1 MIKNIRY
8 VFVSIFGIIDF
19 FNVIYILKSKI
30 FMDSRRIRNLRN
42 SFDKNIVDKQVDKIF
57 ETGRQF
63 VDGVSGARP
72 GKRRNSD
79 FQGITSKSVKK
90 VGRWVSEKV
99 DLFFDEDNDD
109 WNDENFYDDN
119 SDIKT
124 FSRESNSYESAK
136 QHSKRPLE
144 AISLRQPKNIHTT
157 EQKKLPYVKDSKDE
171 DWPDEM
177 DFKVERWQRASEKE
191 NNTSRVQSNQQVQSK
206 SRNLPRSR
214 RRRV

>member
-1 MIKNIRY
+1 
-8 VFVSIFGIIDF
+8 
-19 FNVIYILKSKI
+19 
-30 FMDSRRIRNLRN
+30 MDSRRIRNLRN
-42 SFDKNIVDKQVDKIF
+42 SFDRNIVDKQVDKIF

-109 WNDENFYDDN
+109 WYDDDNLYDDN

-136 QHSKRPLE
+136 PYSKRPLE
-144 AISLRQPKNIHTT
+144 AISLRQPKNLQTN
-157 EQKKLPYVKDSKDE
+157 EQKKLPYRKESKDE

-191 NNTSRVQSNQQVQSK
+191 NNVSRDQLNQQGQLK
-206 SRNLPRSR
+206 LRNLPRSR

>member
-1 MIKNIRY
+1 
-8 VFVSIFGIIDF
+8 
-19 FNVIYILKSKI
+19 
-30 FMDSRRIRNLRN
+30 MDSRRIRNLRN
-42 SFDKNIVDKQVDKIF
+42 SFDRNIVDKQVDKIF

-72 GKRRNSD
+72 GKRRDSD

-109 WNDENFYDDN
+109 WNDDN

-124 FSRESNSYESAK
+124 FTRESNSYESSK
-136 QHSKRPLE
+136 TYSKRPLE
-144 AISLRQPKNIHTT
+144 AISLRQPKNLQTT
-157 EQKKLPYVKDSKDE
+157 EQKKLPYVEESQDE

-177 DFKVERWQRASEKE
+177 DFKVERWQRAAEEE
-191 NNTSRVQSNQQVQSK
+191 NNILRDQSNQQGQSK
-206 SRNLPRSR
+206 LRNLPRSR

>member
-1 MIKNIRY
+1 
-8 VFVSIFGIIDF
+8 
-19 FNVIYILKSKI
+19 
-30 FMDSRRIRNLRN
+30 MDSRRIRNLRN

-72 GKRRNSD
+72 GKKRNSD
-79 FQGITSKSVKK
+79 FQGITGKSVKK

-99 DLFFDEDNDD
+99 DLLFDEDKDD
-109 WNDENFYDDN
+109 YDYADN
-119 SDIKT
+119 SETKT
-124 FSRESNSYESAK
+124 YSRESNIVKSAK
-136 QHSKRPLE
+136 PYLKRPLE
-144 AISLRQPKNIHTT
+144 AISLRQSKNSQIT
-157 EQKKLPYVKDSKDE
+157 EQKKLPYGFESKDE

-177 DFKVERWQRASEKE
+177 DFTVQRWQRSSEKE
-191 NNTSRVQSNQQVQSK
+191 NDKPRDQLIQRSQSK

>member
-1 MIKNIRY
+1 
-8 VFVSIFGIIDF
+8 
-19 FNVIYILKSKI
+19 
-30 FMDSRRIRNLRN
+30 MDSRRIRNLRN
-42 SFDKNIVDKQVDKIF
+42 SFDRNIVDKQVDKIF

-99 DLFFDEDNDD
+99 DLFFDEENDD
-109 WNDENFYDDN
+109 WDDENFYDDN
-119 SDIKT
+119 DDIKT
-124 FSRESNSYESAK
+124 FSRESNSYESTK
-136 QHSKRPLE
+136 PDSKRPLE
-144 AISLRQPKNIHTT
+144 AISLRQPKNLQTT
-157 EQKKLPYVKDSKDE
+157 EQRKLPYGKE
-171 DWPDEM
+171 IEEEEWPDEM
-177 DFKVERWQRASEKE
+177 DFTVQRWRRDSEKE
-191 NNTSRVQSNQQVQSK
+191 NNSSRDQLIQRGQSK

>member
-1 MIKNIRY
+1 
-8 VFVSIFGIIDF
+8 
-19 FNVIYILKSKI
+19 
-30 FMDSRRIRNLRN
+30 MDSRRIRNFRN

-109 WNDENFYDDN
+109 WDNENFSDD
-119 SDIKT
+119 SRDMKT

-136 QHSKRPLE
+136 PHSKRPLE
-144 AISLRQPKNIHTT
+144 AKSLRQTKNFQTT
-157 EQKKLPYVKDSKDE
+157 EQKKLPYVKENQDE
-171 DWPDEM
+171 DWPDEI
-177 DFKVERWQRASEKE
+177 DFKVERWHRASEKE
-191 NNTSRVQSNQQVQSK
+191 NTTSRDQSNQQGQSK

>member
-1 MIKNIRY
+1 
-8 VFVSIFGIIDF
+8 
-19 FNVIYILKSKI
+19 
-30 FMDSRRIRNLRN
+30 MDSRRIRNLRN
-42 SFDKNIVDKQVDKIF
+42 SFDRNIVDKQVDKIF

-72 GKRRNSD
+72 GKRRNSN
-79 FQGITSKSVKK
+79 FQGITSKGVKK

-109 WNDENFYDDN
+109 WNDDNFYDHN
-119 SDIKT
+119 SDMKT
-124 FSRESNSYESAK
+124 FTRESNSYESTK
-136 QHSKRPLE
+136 THSKRPLE
-144 AISLRQPKNIHTT
+144 AISLRQPKNIHAT
-157 EQKKLPYVKDSKDE
+157 EQKKLPFVKESKDE

-177 DFKVERWQRASEKE
+177 DFKVERWQRAAEEE
-191 NNTSRVQSNQQVQSK
+191 NNILRDQSNQQGQSK

>member
-1 MIKNIRY
+1 
-8 VFVSIFGIIDF
+8 
-19 FNVIYILKSKI
+19 
-30 FMDSRRIRNLRN
+30 MDSRRIRNLRN
-42 SFDKNIVDKQVDKIF
+42 SFDRNIVDKQVDKIF
-57 ETGRQF
+57 ETGRHF

-99 DLFFDEDNDD
+99 DLFFDEENDD
-109 WNDENFYDDN
+109 WNDENFYDDQ

-124 FSRESNSYESAK
+124 FSRESNSYASTT

-144 AISLRQPKNIHTT
+144 AISLRQPKNLQTT
-157 EQKKLPYVKDSKDE
+157 EQKKLPYGKDSKDE

-177 DFKVERWQRASEKE
+177 DFKVERWQRSSEKE
-191 NNTSRVQSNQQVQSK
+191 NNVLREQLNQPVQSK
-206 SRNLPRSR
+206 LRNLPRSR

>member
-1 MIKNIRY
+1 
-8 VFVSIFGIIDF
+8 
-19 FNVIYILKSKI
+19 
-30 FMDSRRIRNLRN
+30 MDTRRIRNLRN

-109 WNDENFYDDN
+109 WNDDN

-136 QHSKRPLE
+136 QYSKRPLE
-144 AISLRQPKNIHTT
+144 AISLRQPKNIDTT
-157 EQKKLPYVKDSKDE
+157 EQKKLPYVRESKDE

>member
-1 MIKNIRY
+1 
-8 VFVSIFGIIDF
+8 
-19 FNVIYILKSKI
+19 
-30 FMDSRRIRNLRN
+30 MDSRRIRNLRN
-42 SFDKNIVDKQVDKIF
+42 SFDRNIVDKQVDKIF

-63 VDGVSGARP
+63 VEGVSGARP

-99 DLFFDEDNDD
+99 DLFFDEDND
-109 WNDENFYDDN
+109 ENFYDDN

-124 FSRESNSYESAK
+124 FSRESNSYESTK
-136 QHSKRPLE
+136 PNSKRPLE
-144 AISLRQPKNIHTT
+144 ALSLRQPKSLQTT
-157 EQKKLPYVKDSKDE
+157 EQKKLSYGKDTKDE

-191 NNTSRVQSNQQVQSK
+191 NNVLRDQLNQQGQSK
-206 SRNLPRSR
+206 LRNLPRSR

>member
-1 MIKNIRY
+1 
-8 VFVSIFGIIDF
+8 
-19 FNVIYILKSKI
+19 
-30 FMDSRRIRNLRN
+30 MDSRRIRNLRN

-57 ETGRQF
+57 ETGRHF

-72 GKRRNSD
+72 GRRRNSD

-119 SDIKT
+119 RDIKT

-144 AISLRQPKNIHTT
+144 AISLRQPKNIDTT
-157 EQKKLPYVKDSKDE
+157 EQKKLPYGKDE

-177 DFKVERWQRASEKE
+177 DFKVERWQRAPEKE
-191 NNTSRVQSNQQVQSK
+191 INTSREQSIQQVQSK

>member
-1 MIKNIRY
+1 
-8 VFVSIFGIIDF
+8 
-19 FNVIYILKSKI
+19 
-30 FMDSRRIRNLRN
+30 MDSRRIRNLRN

-99 DLFFDEDNDD
+99 DSFFDEDNDD
-109 WNDENFYDDN
+109 WYDDNFYNDN
-119 SDIKT
+119 SDIKK
-124 FSRESNSYESAK
+124 FSRESNYYES
-136 QHSKRPLE
+136 SRMDFKRPLE
-144 AISLRQPKNIHTT
+144 AISLRQPKNLQNA
-157 EQKKLPYVKDSKDE
+157 EKKKLPFVKENKVE

-177 DFKVERWQRASEKE
+177 DFKVERWQRVSEKE
-191 NNTSRVQSNQQVQSK
+191 NNASRDQLNKKGKSQ

>member
-1 MIKNIRY
+1 
-8 VFVSIFGIIDF
+8 
-19 FNVIYILKSKI
+19 
-30 FMDSRRIRNLRN
+30 MDSRRIRNLRN
-42 SFDKNIVDKQVDKIF
+42 SFDRNIVDKQIDKIF

-109 WNDENFYDDN
+109 WYDDNFYDDK
-119 SDIKT
+119 SDFKT
-124 FSRESNSYESAK
+124 FTRESNSYQSTK
-136 QHSKRPLE
+136 PYSKRPLE
-144 AISLRQPKNIHTT
+144 AISLRQPKTLQTT
-157 EQKKLPYVKDSKDE
+157 EQKKLPYVNASKDE

-177 DFKVERWQRASEKE
+177 DFKVERWQRASEQE
-191 NNTSRVQSNQQVQSK
+191 NNRSRDQFNQQGQSK

>member
-1 MIKNIRY
+1 
-8 VFVSIFGIIDF
+8 
-19 FNVIYILKSKI
+19 
-30 FMDSRRIRNLRN
+30 MDSRRIRNLRN
-42 SFDKNIVDKQVDKIF
+42 SFDRNIVDKQVDKIF

-99 DLFFDEDNDD
+99 DLFLDEDNDD
-109 WNDENFYDDN
+109 WGENENFYDEK
-119 SDIKT
+119 SEIKT
-124 FSRESNSYESAK
+124 FSRESNNLKSSNP
-136 QHSKRPLE
+136 HFKRPLE
-144 AISLRQPKNIHTT
+144 ALSLRQPKNFQST
-157 EQKKLPYVKDSKDE
+157 EQKKLPYGKESNYE

-191 NNTSRVQSNQQVQSK
+191 INTSREQSNQQVQSK

>member
-1 MIKNIRY
+1 
-8 VFVSIFGIIDF
+8 
-19 FNVIYILKSKI
+19 
-30 FMDSRRIRNLRN
+30 MDSRRIRNLRN
-42 SFDKNIVDKQVDKIF
+42 SFDRNIVDKQVDKIF

-90 VGRWVSEKV
+90 VGKWVSEKV

-109 WNDENFYDDN
+109 WNDDNFYDDN

-124 FSRESNSYESAK
+124 FTRESNSYESTK
-136 QHSKRPLE
+136 PYSKRPLE
-144 AISLRQPKNIHTT
+144 AISLRQPKNSQTI
-157 EQKKLPYVKDSKDE
+157 EQKKLPYAEESNEE

-177 DFKVERWQRASEKE
+177 DLTVQRWQRSSEKG
-191 NNTSRVQSNQQVQSK
+191 NDMPSDQLNHRGQSK

>member
-1 MIKNIRY
+1 
-8 VFVSIFGIIDF
+8 
-19 FNVIYILKSKI
+19 
-30 FMDSRRIRNLRN
+30 MDSKRIRNLRN
-42 SFDKNIVDKQVDKIF
+42 SFDRSIVDKQVDKIF

-79 FQGITSKSVKK
+79 FQGITSKGVKK

-109 WNDENFYDDN
+109 WHDDYNFDYDN
-119 SDIKT
+119 SETKT
-124 FSRESNSYESAK
+124 FTRESNSLKSSGSY
-136 QHSKRPLE
+136 SKRPLE
-144 AISLRQPKNIHTT
+144 AISLRQPKNFQRT
-157 EQKKLPYVKDSKDE
+157 EQKKLPYGKEFNKQ
-171 DWPDEM
+171 DWPDEL
-177 DFKVERWQRASEKE
+177 DFKVDRWQRSSEKD
-191 NNTSRVQSNQQVQSK
+191 NDTQGDLSNQRGGSK

>member
-1 MIKNIRY
+1 
-8 VFVSIFGIIDF
+8 
-19 FNVIYILKSKI
+19 
-30 FMDSRRIRNLRN
+30 MDSRRIKNLRN
-42 SFDKNIVDKQVDKIF
+42 SFDRNIVDKQVDKIF

-79 FQGITSKSVKK
+79 FQGITSKSVKN

-99 DLFFDEDNDD
+99 DLFFDEE
-109 WNDENFYDDN
+109 NDENFYDDQ
-119 SDIKT
+119 SDMKT
-124 FSRESNSYESAK
+124 FSRESNFYESTK

-144 AISLRQPKNIHTT
+144 AISLRQPKNLQTT
-157 EQKKLPYVKDSKDE
+157 EQKKLPYVKESKDE

-177 DFKVERWQRASEKE
+177 DFKVERWQRASENE
-191 NNTSRVQSNQQVQSK
+191 NNTSIDQSIQQVQSK

>member
-1 MIKNIRY
+1 
-8 VFVSIFGIIDF
+8 
-19 FNVIYILKSKI
+19 
-30 FMDSRRIRNLRN
+30 MDSRRIRNLRN
-42 SFDKNIVDKQVDKIF
+42 SFDRNIVDKQVDKIF

-109 WNDENFYDDN
+109 WNDDWNDDHFYDDN

-124 FSRESNSYESAK
+124 FTRESNSYESTRV
-136 QHSKRPLE
+136 HLKRPLE
-144 AISLRQPKNIHTT
+144 AISLRQPKNLQTT
-157 EQKKLPYVKDSKDE
+157 EQKKLPYVKESKDE